1 MTNSP
6 AIAQSIRTVDNF
18 LWNASVLSNEQ
29 GSFQLQTPGFI
40 TPARSYLLGK
50 NVRLNEPQWNAWERS
65 LQYRLTLMWG
75 PPGTGKSQ
83 TLRAIAEGMCV
94 AAWQQHQPLRMLVCA
109 ANYNAFDNVLIK
121 TADWLA
127 ESDIDPKPVV
137 YRLRSPF
144 RSSFSGSSNIRDTQN
159 DPANP
164 FVLELDQRLRRQV
177 GITMV
182 AATPEG
188 VFKLIT
194 KGDRTASPIAEY
206 FDFIILDEASQID
219 VGHTLPFL
227 CAASNGAQIVLAGD
241 PMQLD
246 PISKTPS
253 PEGAEYMVGSVY
265 TYTKARF
272 ASRLSTDAEK
282 TLEINYRSNEEIVSY
297 GRRLCYNT
305 SYRSFSP
312 QLRLDLHNFA
322 TNQPTNWPD
331 WLEWTEAWADLLD
344 SEVPV
349 VCFNYREGR
358 SGQSNRFE
366 SQAITALIWLL
377 WNSGLQKQLL
387 NENGLENDQ
396 QGAHTFDTFWKQGVG
411 VVTPH
416 SAQRAQIVT
425 DLQRAF
431 NTNGNNSRLIRD
443 AVDTVEKFQGQQRDV
458 IIASFAVGDPDLV
471 AQEDEFLL
479 QLNRF
484 NVMASRPRAKLI
496 VFVTDEILDHLSSD
510 LDVLTNSRAIKIF
523 AGEFCENP
531 TPISLPWKDRN
542 NVTQYRSGILRTKP

>member
-1 MTNSP
+1 MTNSQVV
-6 AIAQSIRTVDNF
+6 AQTLRTADNF
-18 LWNASVLSNEQ
+18 LWNASALSIEQ
-29 GSFQLQTPGFI
+29 SSIQQQIPDFTNS
-40 TPARSYLLGK
+40 ARNYLISK
-50 NVRLNEPQWNAWERS
+50 NVGLNEPQWNAWERS
-65 LQYRLTLMWG
+65 LQYRLTLVWG

-94 AAWQQHQPLRMLVCA
+94 AAWQQHRPLRILICA

-121 TADWLA
+121 TANWLA
-127 ESDIDPKPVV
+127 DSNIDPKPAV

-144 RSSFSGSSNIRDTQN
+144 KSAFTGSSNVNDTLN
-159 DPANP
+159 DPSNQL
-164 FVLELDQRLRRQV
+164 VMDLDRRLRGRI
-177 GITMV
+177 GITVV

-188 VFKLIT
+188 IFKLIT
-194 KGDRTASPIAEY
+194 KGDKSATPIKEY

-227 CAASNGAQIVLAGD
+227 CAASSDAQVVLAGD

-246 PISKTPS
+246 PISKTPA

-265 TYTKARF
+265 TYIKSRF
-272 ASRLSTDAEK
+272 ASTLSAGVEK
-282 TLEINYRSNEEIVSY
+282 TLEINYRSNDEIVAY
-297 GRRLCYNT
+297 GRRLCYDS

-312 QLRLDLHNFA
+312 QLRLNLQNLT
-322 TNQPTNWPD
+322 TNQLSDWPD
-331 WLEWTEAWADLLD
+331 WLEWTEAWANLLNPN
-344 SEVPV
+344 VPI

-366 SQAITALIWLL
+366 SQAITSLIWLL

-387 NENGLENDQ
+387 NENGLENEQ
-396 QGAHTFDTFWKQGVG
+396 QGSHSFDTFWKQGIG

-416 SAQRAQIVT
+416 SAQRAQIIT
-425 DLQRAF
+425 DLKRAF
-431 NTNGNNSRLIRD
+431 KANGNNGRLIRD

-510 LDVLTNSRAIKIF
+510 LEVLANSRAIKVF

-531 TPISLPWKDRN
+531 TQLTLPWRDRN
-542 NVTQYRSGILRTKP
+542 NLTQYRPGTLRTRP